1 MARFKPKG
9 KGKGKPAA
17 TMPQAGLPCLVL
29 VIAAIIMTM
38 ALMYFA
44 LKSSGS

>member
-1 MARFKPKG
+1 MARFKPARSKVKAG
-9 KGKGKPAA
+9 SELPR
-17 TMPQAGLPCLVL
+17 AGLPCLVL
-29 VIAAIIMTM
+29 VIVVMILTM